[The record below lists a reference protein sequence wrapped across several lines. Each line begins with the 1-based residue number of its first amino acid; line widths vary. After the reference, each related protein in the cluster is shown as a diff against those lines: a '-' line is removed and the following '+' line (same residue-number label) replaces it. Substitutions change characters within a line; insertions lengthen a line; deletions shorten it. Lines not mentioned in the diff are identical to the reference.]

1 MTSSATKKL
10 SQHFASAENAESSNF
25 VLQKQPAMSQS
36 KRIFTITKVILWIS
50 IPAWLLLV
58 GLMLWFE
65 PMLVYPGAP
74 ATRGDYE
81 PDFEFE
87 DVNFESADGTKLHGW
102 MLPAADSQR
111 YVLFCHGNGEN
122 VAMAGGYVARQMGQ
136 SLNAN
141 VFVFDY
147 RGYGKS
153 AGSPTEKG
161 VLEDTQAAMHW
172 LCKRFEIKATDV
184 IVVGFSI
191 GGGAATDVGTS
202 LGCRGLIL
210 QRTFSSM
217 PDVAASKFPFL
228 PARSMMQN
236 RFESAKKISTYQGPL
251 LQSHGEQDQVV
262 PIKFGR
268 RLHEACPAK
277 DKIFFT
283 KRDMDHFSPLDEEFL
298 QLVRAFGN
306 RCYGE

>member
-1 MTSSATKKL
+1 
-10 SQHFASAENAESSNF
+10 
-25 VLQKQPAMSQS
+25 MSQS
-36 KRIFTITKVILWIS
+36 KKVFAITKLILWIS
-50 IPAWLLLV
+50 IPAWLLIV

-102 MLPAADSQR
+102 LLPADDSQR

-136 SLNAN
+136 SLKAN

-161 VLEDTQAAMHW
+161 VLEDSHAAMDW
-172 LCKRFEIKATDV
+172 LCKRFEIKPADV
-184 IVVGFSI
+184 IVDGFSI
-191 GGGAATDVGTS
+191 GGAVATDVATS

-217 PDVAASKFPFL
+217 PDVAASKFPFV
-228 PARSMMQN
+228 PVRFMMQN
-236 RFESAKKISTYQGPL
+236 RFESAKKIAAYHGPL

-262 PIKFGR
+262 PIRFGR

-277 DKIFFT
+277 DKNFFF
-283 KRDMDHFSPLDEEFL
+283 KREMDHFSGLDEDFL
-298 QLVRAFGN
+298 KLVRQFGDD
-306 RCYGE
+306 CYGG

>member
-1 MTSSATKKL
+1 
-10 SQHFASAENAESSNF
+10 
-25 VLQKQPAMSQS
+25 
-36 KRIFTITKVILWIS
+36 
-50 IPAWLLLV
+50 
-58 GLMLWFE
+58 MLWFE

-102 MLPAADSQR
+102 LLPAVDSQR

-136 SLNAN
+136 SLKAN

-161 VLEDTQAAMHW
+161 VLEDSHAAMDW
-172 LCKRFEIKATDV
+172 LCKRFEIKPTDV
-184 IVVGFSI
+184 IVDGFSI
-191 GGGAATDVGTS
+191 GGGVATDVATS

-217 PDVAASKFPFL
+217 PDVAASKFPFVPVRL
-228 PARSMMQN
+228 MMQN
-236 RFESAKKISTYQGPL
+236 RFESAKKISAYHGPL

-277 DKIFFT
+277 DKFFFF
-283 KRDMDHFSPLDEEFL
+283 KRDMDHFSALDEEFL
-298 QLVRAFGN
+298 EIVRQFGDD
-306 RCYGE
+306 CYGG

>member
-1 MTSSATKKL
+1 MTPSDEVLPTKNVPKN
-10 SQHFASAENAESSNF
+10 QRT
-25 VLQKQPAMSQS
+25 MSQS
-36 KRIFTITKVILWIS
+36 KNILSISKLILCVS
-50 IPAWLLLV
+50 IPAWLLIV

-65 PMLVYPGAP
+65 PTLVYPGAP
-74 ATRGDYE
+74 ITRGDYD

-87 DVNFESADGTKLHGW
+87 DVYFESADGTKLHGW
-102 MLPAADSQR
+102 MLPAVDSQR

-122 VAMAGGYVARQMGQ
+122 VAMASGYVAREIGQ

-161 VLEDTQAAMHW
+161 VLEDTHAAMQW
-172 LCKRFEIKATDV
+172 LCKRFEIKPTDV
-184 IVVGFSI
+184 IVDGFSI
-191 GGGAATDVGTS
+191 GGGAATDVATS

-210 QRTFSSM
+210 QRTFSSL

-236 RFESAKKISTYQGPL
+236 RFDSAKKILAYHGPL

-262 PIKFGR
+262 PFKFGR
-268 RLHEACPAK
+268 RLHEACPAE
-277 DKIFFT
+277 DKIFFS
-283 KRDMDHFSPLDEEFL
+283 KRDMDHFSSLDEEFL
-298 QLVRAFGN
+298 ELVRQFGD

>member
-1 MTSSATKKL
+1 
-10 SQHFASAENAESSNF
+10 
-25 VLQKQPAMSQS
+25 MSQS
-36 KRIFTITKVILWIS
+36 KRVFAITKYILWVS
-50 IPAWLLLV
+50 IPAWLIIV
-58 GLMLWFE
+58 GLMLWLE

-74 ATRGDYE
+74 STRGDYE

-87 DVNFESADGTKLHGW
+87 DVDFRSADGTKLHGW
-102 MLPAADSQR
+102 MLPAADSKR

-122 VAMAGGYVARQMGQ
+122 VAMAGGYVARLMGQ
-136 SLNAN
+136 SLDAN

-161 VLEDTQAAMHW
+161 VLADTHAAMDW
-172 LCKRFEIKATDV
+172 LCNRFEIKPTDV

-191 GGGAATDVGTS
+191 GGGAATDVATG

-210 QRTFSSM
+210 QRTFSSL

-228 PARSMMQN
+228 PARLMMQN
-236 RFESAKKISTYQGPL
+236 RFESTKKISTYHGPL

-262 PIKFGR
+262 PFRFGK
-268 RLHEACPAK
+268 RLHEACPAE
-277 DKIFFT
+277 DKIFFS
-283 KRDMDHFSPLDEEFL
+283 KPDMDHFSALDEDFMT
-298 QLVRAFGN
+298 LVRQFGD